1 MTSAPQDPSLPSK
14 DHEWER
20 EIDCALEPLAET
32 GELHEQPQHCL
43 GLPNNSRV
51 SKLGEER
58 RTREKSMHRSIGTPG
73 PTYEHHGDTRVPFPS
88 DPPLTCPMHHP
99 KPRCPKTNI
108 PRFVF
113 FCSASSLCLP
123 SLQGAQ
129 QNSLCKAA
137 AAIPTVCSGETW
149 RGALPAFPPAGP
161 FPGLLAGTMQ
171 SFWCQGAVLG
181 GMT

>member
-20 EIDCALEPLAET
+20 GIDCALEPLAET

-108 PRFVF
+108 PRIFFVV
-113 FCSASSLCLP
+113 LP
-123 SLQGAQ
+123 PPYAYLPYREHSR
-129 QNSLCKAA
+129 
-137 AAIPTVCSGETW
+137 TVCAKQRLQSPQFAAGRLGVGLSLRFPQLAPFLACW
-149 RGALPAFPPAGP
+149 LAPCNRFGAKELCWAG
-161 FPGLLAGTMQ
+161 
-171 SFWCQGAVLG
+171 
-181 GMT
+181 